1 MSACQR
7 CRALATRNGAARG
20 SCHTPSTHKA
30 SRQPNFTLA
39 NEKTNSSSRRAS
51 NRPPTLDET
60 QANNHEGRHRRP
72 RPLVGRRLPGHR
84 ARDARI
90 DAAPGLR
97 ASGMSPEEWEKIK
110 AKEKKAKT
118 NLGAGGARGFKS
130 RSFDSFVAALEK
142 GEADHLYAVNPED
155 VRKGKIALKD
165 VPYMQRGGAWDNS
178 DLKGKK
184 GWMKTG
190 FGMTAFNDGK
200 ADIKKMTD
208 KDKAYLNAKPDIGIF
223 GQALNWGGGAKGGD
237 DLSARAKKNGLTNDQ
252 QMWRDSGALSAAEI
266 ARMNR
271 SRGGGAPKIGVN
283 NEQKEKK
290 FFGLF

>member
-1 MSACQR
+1 MKAVIV
-7 CRALATRNGAARG
+7 ALALSSASAFQATAPATRV
-20 SCHTPSTHKA
+20 STQLSA
-30 SRQPNFTLA
+30 YVP
-39 NEKTNSSSRRAS
+39 
-51 NRPPTLDET
+51 
-60 QANNHEGRHRRP
+60 
-72 RPLVGRRLPGHR
+72 
-84 ARDARI
+84 
-90 DAAPGLR
+90 
-97 ASGMSPEEWEKIK
+97 SGMSPEEWEKIK

-142 GEADHLYAVNPED
+142 GEADHLYAVNPDD

-237 DLSARAKKNGLTNDQ
+237 DLTARAKKNGLTNDQ

-271 SRGGGAPKIGVN
+271 SRGSGAPKIGVPGQ
-283 NEQKEKK
+283 EQKEKK
-290 FFGLF
+290 FFGIF